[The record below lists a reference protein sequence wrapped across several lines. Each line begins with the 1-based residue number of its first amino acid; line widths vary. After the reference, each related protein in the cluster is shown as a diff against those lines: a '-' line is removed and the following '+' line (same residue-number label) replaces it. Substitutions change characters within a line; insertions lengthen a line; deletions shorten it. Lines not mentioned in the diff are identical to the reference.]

1 MRLTAAWA
9 GDSKNLSFVY
19 QNYKISAD
27 TSKCTGVSP
36 AGRAEPYDAGKME
49 RFRFLAKKFNL
60 ISYSKII
67 QSEIVLKNQSKL
79 SHVFLLCKFF
89 VS

>member
-1 MRLTAAWA
+1 MRLPAAWA
-9 GDSKNLSFVY
+9 GHSKNLSFVY

-27 TSKCTGVSP
+27 TSECTGVSR
-36 AGRAEPYDAGKME
+36 AGRPEPYDAGKME
-49 RFRFLAKKFNL
+49 RFGFLAKKFNL

-79 SHVFLLCKFF
+79 SQIFLLCKLF
-89 VS
+89 VL